1 MAQYGVDGRFYRAEI
16 ISMDSVSDDINATA
30 SVRFVDYGSFEH
42 VPRHR

>member
-1 MAQYGVDGRFYRAEI
+1 MAQYSVDNRFYRAEI
-16 ISMDSVSDDINATA
+16 ISLDSDDASATA